1 MRASDAVAFAGRCC
15 NYEKCPLR
23 RFTRLSTGPALSLRM
38 EGLAASDLRLCEM
51 AQNRFT
57 VQPLHGT
64 QDDSSHRVV
73 GTERT
78 NRAGSPISGGLT
90 PPKAHQSDYGE
101 GTRPRPPTRPRA
113 PPHGIPKGSARAGRV
128 QRPRRRHSVW
138 QRINALCARD
148 RLPKGPPTLQDTKGT
163 STTAHAPPRAAAAPQ
178 KIWPSHPPICYLTPA
193 PI

>member
-101 GTRPRPPTRPRA
+101 GTRPAPQRDLARRPTASQRAARARAVCSGREDGTASGRGLTRSAPARRCPRA
-113 PPHGIPKGSARAGRV
+113 KKRS
-128 QRPRRRHSVW
+128 
-138 QRINALCARD
+138 
-148 RLPKGPPTLQDTKGT
+148 QDTKGT
-163 STTAHAPPRAAAAPQ
+163 STTAHAPPRAARRRRTNGPAAAQ
-178 KIWPSHPPICYLTPA
+178 PPALPR
-193 PI
+193 